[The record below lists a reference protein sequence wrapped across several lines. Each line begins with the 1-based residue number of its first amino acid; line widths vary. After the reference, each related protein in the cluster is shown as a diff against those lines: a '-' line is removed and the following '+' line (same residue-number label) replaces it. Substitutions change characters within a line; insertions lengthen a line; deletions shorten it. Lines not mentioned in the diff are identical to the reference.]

1 MSLMFLFTYY
11 GKINESG
18 LCYDSSRLKFG
29 IKFIYSES
37 EYTPRFNVDII
48 FCLKKRL
55 HFLSSCATECLF
67 FRTLSNVTNSIVNVD
82 DFKVHENK
90 DGSVDKTKTDLYMHL
105 VDRKDNSIL
114 EVDEVLRVIDQNIEK
129 LDYLF
134 KVMLFKQHNIDSCN

>member
-1 MSLMFLFTYY
+1 MSLMFSFIYY
-11 GKINESG
+11 GKINESD
-18 LCYDSSRLKFG
+18 LYFDSSRFKYG

-37 EYTPRFNVDII
+37 EYSPSVQCGRFHFFCCLVELNLFEEKYRSFITI
-48 FCLKKRL
+48 F
-55 HFLSSCATECLF
+55 LF

-134 KVMLFKQHNIDSCN
+134 KVSAT